1 MLPSAS
7 GSCWSSWHHGAPGW
21 SLSKRASEIRWMR
34 SAVWTFHLQ
43 QPVVIAFFE
52 IVQAETLKCRFLQ
65 RPAGCPRK
73 SWVGKAA
80 ARHQDD
86 FAVGS
91 TPVGLS
97 PLVPLP

>member
-1 MLPSAS
+1 ME
-7 GSCWSSWHHGAPGW
+7 

-65 RPAGCPRK
+65 RPAGCPWK